1 MPQIGD
7 SNAYCILRVTCEF
20 GNLASMIAECW
31 LEANLNIHH
40 RSYLLRLK
48 NFSQQ
53 KSILDRLI
61 EALEIRSL
69 PISLDREGQ
78 A

>member
-1 MPQIGD
+1 
-7 SNAYCILRVTCEF
+7 
-20 GNLASMIAECW
+20 MIAECW

-78 A
+78 AEKEDPYLLYFKSTVVKTQAFHPN